1 MISALKRKLQR
12 VAAKYS
18 LFMYILMDFGWYLLA
33 AAILMSLVS
42 MYATVQGGKNQA
54 KIAAANAAR
63 MREQAKREEDAA
75 KRRAEI
81 AKIQRD
87 RERRSARVAYAA
99 SGVDIGE
106 GSPLIIEAE
115 DDYRSE
121 VNQATIIATGYDIAQ
136 QTRSAAAIEVARG
149 NAARSQAYGSAFG
162 QGASLLGNAYMM
174 GKAK

>member
-1 MISALKRKLQR
+1 MISALKRKLHR

-42 MYATVQGGKNQA
+42 IYATVQSGQNQA

-63 MREQAKREEDAA
+63 MRQQALREQEAA
-75 KRRAEI
+75 ERRAEI

-121 VNQATIIATGYDIAQ
+121 VNQATIIATGYDIAG

-149 NAARSQAYGSAFG
+149 NAARSQAYGQAVG
-162 QGASLLGNAYMM
+162 QGASLLGYAH
-174 GKAK
+174 KTDFS

>member
-1 MISALKRKLQR
+1 MIKRFKAWRWKMMKIFFVVAMFGDFGITALL
-12 VAAKYS
+12 VAS
-18 LFMYILMDFGWYLLA
+18 ILMG
-33 AAILMSLVS
+33 MVS
-42 MYATVQGGKNQA
+42 MYATVQSGKAQA

-63 MREQAKREEDAA
+63 MRQQALREQEAA
-75 KRRAEI
+75 ERRAEI

-121 VNQATIIATGYDIAQ
+121 VNQATIIATGYDIAG

-149 NAARSQAYGSAFG
+149 NAARSQAYGQAVG
-162 QGASLLGNAYMM
+162 QGASLLGYAH
-174 GKAK
+174 KTDFS

>member
-1 MISALKRKLQR
+1 MKPIKSK
-12 VAAKYS
+12 
-18 LFMYILMDFGWYLLA
+18 ILRLIIVLWFLIEPVTYFLIASILLS
-33 AAILMSLVS
+33 MVS
-42 MYATVQGGKNQA
+42 MYATVQGGKAQA
-54 KIAAANAAR
+54 KIAQANAAR
-63 MREQAKREEDAA
+63 QRQQALREQQAA
-75 KRRAEI
+75 ERRAEI

-121 VNQATIIATGYDIAQ
+121 VNQQTIIATGYDIAG

-174 GKAK
+174 GKTK

>member
-1 MISALKRKLQR
+1 MIRFFRKMSRLGWLVFLVMSVTNPLIYLA
-12 VAAKYS
+12 VAS
-18 LFMYILMDFGWYLLA
+18 ILLG
-33 AAILMSLVS
+33 LVS

-54 KIAAANAAR
+54 KIAQANAAR
-63 MREQAKREEDAA
+63 QRQQALREQEAA
-75 KRRAEI
+75 ERRAEI

-121 VNQATIIATGYDIAQ
+121 VNQQTIIATGYDIAG

-149 NAARSQAYGSAFG
+149 NAARSQAYGSAAG
-162 QGASLLGNAYMM
+162 QGASLLGNAYTAF
-174 GKAK
+174 KD

>member
-63 MREQAKREEDAA
+63 MRQQALREQEAA
-75 KRRAEI
+75 ERRADI

-121 VNQATIIATGYDIAQ
+121 VNQATIIATGYDIAG

-162 QGASLLGNAYMM
+162 QGASLLGNAYIM
-174 GKAK
+174 AKTK

>member
-1 MISALKRKLQR
+1 MIKRFKAWRWKMMKIFFVYAMFGDPFMTTLL
-12 VAAKYS
+12 VAS
-18 LFMYILMDFGWYLLA
+18 ILMG
-33 AAILMSLVS
+33 MVS
-42 MYATVQGGKNQA
+42 MYATVKGGQNQA

-63 MREQAKREEDAA
+63 MRQQALREEEAA

-81 AKIQRD
+81 AKVQRD

-99 SGVDIGE
+99 SGVDMGE

-121 VNQATIIATGYDIAQ
+121 VNPQTIIATGYDIAG

-149 NAARSQAYGSAFG
+149 NAARSQAYGSAVG
-162 QGASLLGNAYMM
+162 QGASLLGNVYMAK
-174 GKAK
+174 KA